1 MGLRLSSVAGRDA
14 GPMARLA
21 VVRADAQAPD
31 EVFRLLTDADEPKTL
46 DEIAKLWALPRGRF
60 VEWFTTEH
68 AGKYDAALKVLG
80 ASLGH
85 QVLELTNSATAETV
99 GLLKFKTDRYL
110 RLAAHWDG
118 ARYSP
123 KVEHKHSGV
132 LPVLVI
138 EIAGE
143 EAPPGRVIEAEEAE
157 VLPEKAEPAGLLI

>member
-1 MGLRLSSVAGRDA
+1 MTSVAVRDP

-21 VVRADAQAPD
+21 GVKADADAPA
-31 EVFRLLTDADEPKTL
+31 EVFRLLTDADQPKTL

-68 AGKYDAALKVLG
+68 AGTYDAALKVLG

-85 QVLELTNSATAETV
+85 KVLELTNAATADTV
-99 GLLKFKTDRYL
+99 KLLKFQTDRYL

-132 LPVLVI
+132 MPVLVI
-138 EIAGE
+138 EIAGD
-143 EAPPGRVIEAEEAE
+143 EAPAARVIEAEDVD
-157 VLPEKAEPAGLLI
+157 VLPEKAQTAAGLII

>member
-1 MGLRLSSVAGRDA
+1 
-14 GPMARLA
+14 MARLA
-21 VVRADAQAPD
+21 AVKADGGAPD
-31 EVFRLLTDADEPKTL
+31 EVFRLLTDADDPKTL
-46 DEIAKLWALPRGRF
+46 DEIAKAWALPRGRF

-68 AGKYDAALKVLG
+68 APKYDAALKVLG

-85 QVLELTNSATAETV
+85 KVLALTASATPETV
-99 GLLKFKTDRYL
+99 GLLKFQTDRYL

-118 ARYSP
+118 TRYSP

-143 EAPPGRVIEAEEAE
+143 APPGRLVGDVSDAVE
-157 VLPEKAEPAGLLI
+157 VSPVPNQGSVGLLI